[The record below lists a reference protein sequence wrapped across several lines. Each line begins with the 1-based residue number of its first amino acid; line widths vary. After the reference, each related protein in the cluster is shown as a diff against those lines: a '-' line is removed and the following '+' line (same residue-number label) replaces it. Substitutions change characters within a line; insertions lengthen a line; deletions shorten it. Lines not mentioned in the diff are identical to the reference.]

1 MTESIASGKCLHDHL
16 FVHGDGTWFVAK
28 CDDCGLEG
36 DQGKTPLDAYSA
48 FNRSWGKR
56 PKMQNG
62 DEPQEFIDDI
72 KKGLEGKDSS
82 AVEDYLF
89 E

>member
-1 MTESIASGKCLHDHL
+1 MTESIASGKCLHAHL

-56 PKMQNG
+56 PKTGNG
-62 DEPQEFIDDI
+62 NGEEADDETSD
-72 KKGLEGKDSS
+72 
-82 AVEDYLF
+82 
-89 E
+89 

>member
-1 MTESIASGKCLHDHL
+1 MTESIASGKCLHAHL

-56 PKMQNG
+56 PKTGNG
-62 DEPQEFIDDI
+62 NGEEDNDEDSNRYTENC
-72 KKGLEGKDSS
+72 KG
-82 AVEDYLF
+82 
-89 E
+89 